1 MRIEENKVFLFNFES
16 AEMGGG
22 CSFPIRAN
30 SREEAVAI
38 LQKCLGRFNMEL
50 SMEFPRIAA
59 GSTLAADMLSSGQVV
74 PVPDSA
80 SGTEVPMIPSSLDGV
95 LIERISKL
103 MNDLG
108 GGELQGEAL
117 ADTIKNWTELD
128 YVPANYAKIVPE
140 LEKILG
146 GQKEVKP
153 KGKSK

>member
-50 SMEFPRIAA
+50 SMEFPR
-59 GSTLAADMLSSGQVV
+59 L
-74 PVPDSA
+74 VPDEA
-80 SGTEVPMIPSSLDGV
+80 AMVKELSGLNDMPSIPSSLDGV

-117 ADTIKNWTELD
+117 AETIKNWTELD
-128 YVPANYAKIVPE
+128 YIPANYAKIVPE

-146 GQKEVKP
+146 GQKDVKP

>member
-30 SREEAVAI
+30 TREEAVEI

-50 SMEFPRIAA
+50 SMEFPRI
-59 GSTLAADMLSSGQVV
+59 TPGQVQPLPEGAV
-74 PVPDSA
+74 IADLP
-80 SGTEVPMIPSSLDGV
+80 GIPSNLDGV
-95 LIERISKL
+95 LVERINKL
-103 MNDLG
+103 MKDLG

-117 ADTIKNWTELD
+117 AETIKNWTELD
-128 YVPANYAKIVPE
+128 YIPANYAKIVPE

>member
-30 SREEAVAI
+30 SREEAVEI

-50 SMEFPRIAA
+50 SLEFPRVAPTSGVA
-59 GSTLAADMLSSGQVV
+59 TGNGLADV
-74 PVPDSA
+74 PV
-80 SGTEVPMIPSSLDGV
+80 VPSSLDGV
-95 LIERISKL
+95 LVERIDKL

-108 GGELQGEAL
+108 GGDLQGAAKAE
-117 ADTIKNWTELD
+117 TIKNWTELD
-128 YVPANYAKIVPE
+128 YIPANYSKIVPE